1 MSPTL
6 AEQFS
11 TTTECP
17 RIDSPTQPNSVV
29 AITLTSSVIDVGI
42 MFHGVT
48 VNTKITAVAIEI
60 ITRNFNAGG
69 FCCLSVVLTYYMLRN
84 ILFKLVVK
92 IDYSAKNLN
101 HAKIFCNC
109 STVFSK

>member
-1 MSPTL
+1 MADTVSPTL

-17 RIDSPTQPNSVV
+17 KTDSPTQPNSVV

-42 MFHGVT
+42 MFHGVI

-60 ITRNFNAGG
+60 IVKNFNK
-69 FCCLSVVLTYYMLRN
+69 VLP
-84 ILFKLVVK
+84 
-92 IDYSAKNLN
+92 
-101 HAKIFCNC
+101 
-109 STVFSK
+109 